1 MILHTLSSPITSPTT
16 EFSKNFPKIWRVLP
30 PWSDFQISSSG
41 CERPEFSNFVHR
53 LRVSRIF
60 KNSLRVV
67 SVLNLLRPAHPPFLS
82 IPGPGVCDFR
92 TRKIVHRLATLRPTV
107 RGTAPI
113 PHGAALREGTAP
125 IPPESRSQVA
135 YARRVAYMVYP
146 MPIRP
151 SSTPARFASSR
162 ERNRTLPCTPPSALT
177 YTSWYCV
184 VRRRAG

>member
-16 EFSKNFPKIWRVLP
+16 EFSKNFPKIWRALP
-30 PWSDFQISSSG
+30 PLTQ
-41 CERPEFSNFVHR
+41 FSKIIHG
-53 LRVSRIF
+53 LRVAVRIF
-60 KNSLRVV
+60 KNYPRVSRV
-67 SVLNLLRPAHPPFLS
+67 PNFQILNTGCECTQPPRPGSPPFLS

-125 IPPESRSQVA
+125 IPPESHSQVA

-162 ERNRTLPCTPPSALT
+162 ERNRTLP
-177 YTSWYCV
+177 
-184 VRRRAG
+184 